1 MNDRLRRDHESCV
14 RCDQFLTDNNADFDT
29 GIIKTKR
36 NAFAAAVNDTE
47 AKDAAL
53 SAFGGET
60 SMEFE
65 QKETARSVLRSDV
78 AEIADMAEGME
89 PDFDGISDLFRF
101 RRNLPDASLLA
112 LTRAFFINSLP
123 YEADF
128 IALGLDPDFRA
139 NLNTHADDFEAA
151 TGAAASA
158 KGERVGEGA
167 ALAAAV
173 KLEMQMKRSF
183 DPIVRTKYKTNIAK
197 LAAWASAYH
206 VQKAPSSPPPTPPTP

>member
-14 RCDQFLTDNNADFDT
+14 RCDQFLTDNVADFDA
-29 GIIKTKR
+29 GIVKTKR
-36 NAFAAAVNDTE
+36 QAFAAAVNDTE

-53 SAFGGET
+53 SAYGGET

-101 RRNLPDASLLA
+101 RRNLPDAGLLA
-112 LTRAFFINSLP
+112 LARAFYINSVP

-128 IALGLDPDFRA
+128 IALGLDPDFRTH
-139 NLNTHADDFEAA
+139 LNTHADDFEAA

-197 LAAWASAYH
+197 LAAWSSAFH
-206 VQKAPSSPPPTPPTP
+206 VEKAPKPKPPTPPTP